1 MGFPLMYPRIAVT
14 SADVTNRLMPGR
26 FQRGTSP
33 PLGNPQVSRRGF
45 YSGRQSLELTGATH
59 PRFRA
64 TSAQIP
70 YHLLSR
76 KRESK
81 LIPLRLLSKPDPLT
95 LGSDLGFEA
104 CRDSHPPRRGNR
116 GSGTETTEQERQ
128 RSKEQRQCRFAAPS
142 CFCRNFRQIDKRKYI
157 ETMGFYA
164 RLW

>member
-64 TSAQIP
+64 ASEGDATNRRAAPAEAQEQR
-70 YHLLSR
+70 S
-76 KRESK
+76 
-81 LIPLRLLSKPDPLT
+81 
-95 LGSDLGFEA
+95 
-104 CRDSHPPRRGNR
+104 GNR
-116 GSGTETTEQERQ
+116 NDRARAAAIVEAETIQGCCAELPLPVLPSER
-128 RSKEQRQCRFAAPS
+128 E
-142 CFCRNFRQIDKRKYI
+142 RKYI

-164 RLW
+164 RSLPTFCRAAESRPPEGRS